1 MPFSNFGLHPDILKG
16 VREMGF
22 TRPTPIQTDAIPPGL
37 AGRDILASA
46 ATGSGKTAA
55 FLLPILQRLLPKPR
69 RATRALI
76 ITPTRE
82 LAAQIEDHARQ
93 LAVHTPIQTASVFGG
108 VAMAPQEHAF
118 RAGVDVIVATPGR
131 LLDHFRHSYARLD
144 GLEVLVVDE
153 ADRMLDMGFLPD
165 IRRVLKHLPARRQTL
180 FFSATMPP
188 PIAVLARE
196 ILRDPVPVNVER
208 ISAPAVGIT
217 QAVYPVTGNLK
228 TPLLAE
234 LLRRGDLQNVL
245 VFTRTKHRANRLFE
259 ALSKKGVSCERIHG
273 NRSQPQ
279 RTQAL
284 AGFKTGRY
292 RVLVA
297 TDIAARGIDVEA
309 LPHVLNFDV
318 PHVPDDYIHRVGRT
332 ARAERTGD
340 AFTFVSPEEESDLRA
355 IERALGRRLP
365 RITVPGFDYSAAP
378 AERFEI
384 PIAERIAA
392 IRARKAGDRE
402 RAKAKEQRRGTAAA
416 SAPPRRGGPVA
427 SGRPPAPSG
436 ADGGGMSW
444 SSRRS
449 RRRPGGRPPARTRP
463 GRP

>member
-436 ADGGGMSW
+436 AAGGGTSW

-449 RRRPGGRPPARTRP
+449 RRRPGGRPPTRTRP